1 MTGSI
6 DCSRKGDLYMTA
18 RKQRNRMLRF
28 GMTKGIILFRG
39 VMDKRI
45 EGLNKFSSLTGRNLK
60 SMLTDLAYV

>member
-1 MTGSI
+1 
-6 DCSRKGDLYMTA
+6 
-18 RKQRNRMLRF
+18 
-28 GMTKGIILFRG
+28 MTKGIILFRE